1 VDLNAGQE
9 SNESWEQRR
18 LFAVSAGSVHLAER
32 LVTSPFGKVYAARHG
47 ITRGIPGLV
56 CGTLIITCW
65 ENGAVSAVSYQLLHH
80 YQRVK

>member
-1 VDLNAGQE
+1 MTNVLTFRSDI
-9 SNESWEQRR
+9 
-18 LFAVSAGSVHLAER
+18 